1 MLCGMRNVRF
11 QLLLVDDLYENQTLK
26 ILNFISESPGSMKD
40 ISEHL
45 QLDFF
50 LIRQLNYLSQD
61 FQLFL

>member
-1 MLCGMRNVRF
+1 MCF
-11 QLLLVDDLYENQTLK
+11 QLLLVEDLYENQTLK

-50 LIRQLNYLSQD
+50 LFDSSIICVKIFSC
-61 FQLFL
+61 FFE